1 MPKPL
6 RVRLLRY
13 TLYLF
18 AALLISLLVLLWQA
32 PTLTQRH
39 LPAWLAKH
47 YALNLTLGEIHVS
60 LRHPSLAIGPSALLD
75 EKQQPI
81 IAFEQLQLVPELG
94 QSWRETAII
103 LCGATLT

>member
-47 YALNLTLGEIHVS
+47 YGLNLTLGEIHVS

-75 EKQQPI
+75 EKQQK
-81 IAFEQLQLVPELG
+81 
-94 QSWRETAII
+94 AI
-103 LCGATLT
+103 TLTGEIRTALESLIESAPQPA